1 MRVKIGL
8 TVLLLSAFFW
18 APGIQV
24 AQHDNSAARLA
35 ALETPPAAP
44 ASVTVPLQAPVEV
57 SNAADNA
64 FGLTSAGLTPAPDD
78 LTGDVLAAY
87 TLAVAISPTGCHIT
101 TPMLAA
107 IGQVESG
114 NLAGHTLDG
123 HRVSPA
129 ILGPVLDGKKYS
141 AVADTDAGSWDG
153 NTRWDRALGPMQIIP
168 SSWRVVG
175 LDMDGD
181 GIRDPQ
187 NIYDSA
193 GAAMVYLCAGGR
205 DLSTAAGLKEAVL
218 SYNRSADYLRA
229 VLAWTSVFE
238 KADLTG
244 MGAVPFVASLAV
256 PTTSTPLDGRRRCP
270 PRTRTPRR
278 QPSVTKA
285 RPVTPGAATPSSSAS
300 PSASPTTGPTAVQRA
315 EHRSVDQPVDPTSV
329 HRSVH
334 RPGTL
339 DRPDTAAGRGARPDT
354 ARVGGAH
361 AERPPRS
368 RPSRPTPSHCRSAR
382 CRRRPAETADQTA
395 APTDEPV
402 VSPETCTPPEGYEFD
417 PETGE
422 LVPEPTPAP

>member
-24 AQHDNSAARLA
+24 AQHANSAARLA

-114 NLAGHTLDG
+114 NLAGHSLDG

-141 AVADTDAGSWDG
+141 AVVDTDAGSWDG

-256 PTTSTPLDGRRRCP
+256 PTTSTPLDVSSP
-270 PRTRTPRR
+270 VPTSDPHATPK
-278 QPSVTKA
+278 PSVTKA
-285 RPVTPGAATPSSSAS
+285 RPLAPGAATPPSSTSTS
-300 PSASPTTGPTAVQRA
+300 PSSSPTTGPTPSSGPSTGPSTNPSTGPSTDPAP
-315 EHRSVDQPVDPTSV
+315 STDPT
-329 HRSVH
+329 
-334 RPGTL
+334 PPAAEE
-339 DRPDTAAGRGARPDT
+339 PD
-354 ARVGGAH
+354 
-361 AERPPRS
+361 
-368 RPSRPTPSHCRSAR
+368 PTPPASEEPTPTPTEEPTKPADPEPLPECPVPTP
-382 CRRRPAETADQTA
+382 PAETADQTA